1 MIKIFSRVGGGVKT
15 TDPPRGVKKG
25 AVRCGR
31 SGNSGHDIECVTMDI
46 SC

>member
-1 MIKIFSRVGGGVKT
+1 MIKIFGMKIT
-15 TDPPRGVKKG
+15 YLLRGVKKG

-31 SGNSGHDIECVTMDI
+31 SGNSGHDIECVTMNI